1 MMRLFVASRLKLM
14 PALYLPPPQY
24 NLLKLKENL
33 NYKPL
38 LNIQSLVCPFLLKE
52 KSESLGN
59 IPRQE
64 DFLILESY
72 LKEIIL
78 PLIPKLSDT
87 GIRLFSSEI
96 KVAVRIRLGKST
108 RQIANFLNSSGETFN
123 SYRKNIRKK
132 WEEHLRVPALNPS
145 FRIVK

>member
-1 MMRLFVASRLKLM
+1 MSAM
-14 PALYLPPPQY
+14 YLPPPRY

-59 IPRQE
+59 VPRQE
-64 DFLILESY
+64 DFFVLESY

-78 PLIPKLSDT
+78 PLVRKLSDT
-87 GIRLFSSEI
+87 GIRLLSAEI
-96 KVAVRIRLGKST
+96 MVAVRIRLGKST
-108 RQIANFLNSSGETFN
+108 RQIAGLLHSSGETIN

-132 WEEHLRVPALNPS
+132 WE
-145 FRIVK
+145 

>member
-1 MMRLFVASRLKLM
+1 MPSILFADDEVVRCRQVETRVRDVST
-14 PALYLPPPQY
+14 PPPY
-24 NLLKLKENL
+24 NLLKLKEKL

-78 PLIPKLSDT
+78 PLVPKLSDT

-108 RQIANFLNSSGETFN
+108 KQIAGLLHSSGETFN

-132 WEEHLRVPALNPS
+132 WEEQL
-145 FRIVK
+145 